1 MGRDRTEGAMPTDLP
16 SRRNSPRT
24 HAISTLHVAIAGLRL
39 RFLGWGIEQALE
51 DRDHVKLLRRLNAWA
66 YLHERISERLDGEIP
81 PTTGRDRSIF
91 CDRVRENVSKIARE
105 ERRIDRVAGRMKKAR
120 LQGNRRDYE
129 RSYRIGKISYD
140 RTLFLWNRISFSYHS
155 GR

>member
-1 MGRDRTEGAMPTDLP
+1 MPTDLP

-24 HAISTLHVAIAGLRL
+24 HAISTLHMAIAGLRL

-66 YLHERISERLDGEIP
+66 DLHGRISERLGGEMSPNI
-81 PTTGRDRSIF
+81 GHNRNAF
-91 CDRVRENVSKIARE
+91 CDRIRKNVSKIAHE

-120 LQGNRRDYE
+120 LQGNQRNYE
-129 RSYRIGKISYD
+129 RSYLIGKSSYD
-140 RTLFLWNRISFSYHS
+140 RTLFLWDRISFSYHS
-155 GR
+155 EG